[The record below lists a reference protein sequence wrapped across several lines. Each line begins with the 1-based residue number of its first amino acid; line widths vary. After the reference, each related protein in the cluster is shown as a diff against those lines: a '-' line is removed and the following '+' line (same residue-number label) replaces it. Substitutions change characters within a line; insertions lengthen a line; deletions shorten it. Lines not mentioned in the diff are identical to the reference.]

1 MKITIKNT
9 NKLVPFEEIAEGT
22 VFKDP
27 ATENSYYIKTAL
39 VVDEDTGVYKW
50 NCLHLDNYTYD
61 CFGPKYMV
69 QPIYGAEL
77 IIS

>member
-27 ATENSYYIKTAL
+27 DFQDRYYIKTVSVL
-39 VVDEDTGVYKW
+39 DENGEEDL
-50 NCLHLDNYTYD
+50 NCLRLDNYALD
-61 CFGPKYMV
+61 CFGLKDMV
-69 QPIYGAEL
+69 LPIYDAEL
-77 IIS
+77 IIP

>member
-9 NKLVPFEEIAEGT
+9 NKLVPFDEIAEGT

-27 ATENSYYIKTAL
+27 TTENSYYIKTAL

-61 CFGPKYMV
+61 CFGLKDMV
-69 QPIYGAEL
+69 LPVYNAEL
-77 IIS
+77 IIP